1 MFLIDEEE
9 VQAAFDVLHSNE
21 HAKRRAA
28 YEYAEKRLKVV
39 LATALLAAEGKNA
52 DERNAKAQT
61 SEEYE
66 AALKHFRLIS
76 EAYYEA
82 RDKREA
88 ADAVTRAWQTQ
99 QSDRRAMRNAA

>member
-1 MFLIDEEE
+1 MFHISEEE

-21 HAKRRAA
+21 QSKRRAA

-39 LATALLAAEGKNA
+39 LAKALLNAEGKNA
-52 DERNAKAQT
+52 DERNAKAQA
-61 SEEYE
+61 SDEYE

-76 EAYYEA
+76 EAYHEA
-82 RDKREA
+82 KDRREA
-88 ADAVTRAWQTQ
+88 ANAVIEAWRTQ